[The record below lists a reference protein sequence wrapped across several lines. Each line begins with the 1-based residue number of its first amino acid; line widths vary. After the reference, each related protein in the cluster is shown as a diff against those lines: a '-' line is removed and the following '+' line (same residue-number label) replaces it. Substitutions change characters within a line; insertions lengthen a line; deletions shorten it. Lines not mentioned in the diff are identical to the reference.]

1 MKVIAGVHA
10 GNRQAYLW
18 EVSPDL
24 AYDMY
29 DYAIVQDRDD
39 LALVKIVGSGIITNE
54 CLLPFG
60 EVNKSVVKIIKADEI
75 IPIEK
80 TDRW

>member
-18 EVSPDL
+18 KVSPDM

-60 EVNKSVVKIIKADEI
+60 QANKEVVKIVRAEEI
-75 IPIEK
+75 IPPKESEK
-80 TDRW
+80 W